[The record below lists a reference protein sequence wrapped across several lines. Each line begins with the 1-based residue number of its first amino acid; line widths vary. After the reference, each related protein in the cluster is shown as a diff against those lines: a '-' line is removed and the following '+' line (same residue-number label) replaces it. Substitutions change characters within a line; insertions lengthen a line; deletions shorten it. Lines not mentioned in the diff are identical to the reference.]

1 MRISDYIQ
9 HSFSNLRKKKLRI
22 FLTTFGIVI
31 GIGALVSML
40 SFAQG
45 IQKNITKS
53 FEDLQLFH
61 YITVFADS
69 ETRRSA
75 HGNDPDDPHART
87 VVKKSSGPKHLLD
100 DDLIEQIRS
109 LPGVEM
115 VFPEERFPAM
125 IHYRD
130 REQYSLV
137 QVLSPEICSFG
148 FMNLRAGRF
157 YTDQDPNTMIITD
170 RFLRRL
176 NFKDPQAAIGQ
187 QIRISSLKLD
197 FGILNP
203 RKFLSLLKGERLPLS
218 TETYDFTV
226 IGVSQRMGFRGAMP
240 LRSDLFISPDS
251 ARKIQKISLTN
262 IRDFFQPPEQSQG
275 YSMLSIKL
283 DSPQGV
289 EAVQSRLD
297 EWNLNSFALIDR
309 LDEFKK
315 GFLFLDMILFA
326 IGMIAIT
333 VALLGIVNTMVMSVL
348 ERFKEIGI
356 MKAVGA
362 TNRDVKK
369 IFFFECGT
377 IGFLGGVF
385 GLLFG
390 IGVSL
395 IINRIA
401 NHFAMQQGA
410 PPMEYFYFPWWLCL
424 GAVAFAVLVSL
435 LAGIYPTIRAARVD
449 PVVALRHD

>member
-9 HSFSNLRKKKLRI
+9 HSFSNLRKKKLRT
-22 FLTTFGIVI
+22 FLTTFGVVI

-40 SFAQG
+40 SFGQG
-45 IQKNITKS
+45 IQNNITKS

-69 ETRRSA
+69 ETRRGV

-87 VVKKSSGPKHLLD
+87 VEKKSSGPKRLLD

-125 IHYRD
+125 IHYRR
-130 REQYSLV
+130 REQYSLI
-137 QVLSPEICSFG
+137 QVLSPKFCRSG
-148 FMNLRAGRF
+148 FMQLRAGRL
-157 YTDQDPNTMIITD
+157 YLDQDPNAMIVSD

-176 NFKDPQAAIGQ
+176 NIKDPQEAIGQ
-187 QIRISSLKLD
+187 HIQISSLKLD

-203 RKFLSLLKGERLPLS
+203 RKFLSVLRGERLPLS
-218 TETYDFTV
+218 TETYDFTI
-226 IGVSQRMGFRGAMP
+226 IGVTQRMGFRGAMP
-240 LRSDLFISPDS
+240 LRSDVFIAPDS
-251 ARKIQKISLTN
+251 ARNIQKISLTN
-262 IRDFFQPPEQSQG
+262 IRDFFKAPDQSQG
-275 YSMLSIKL
+275 YSMLSIKVT
-283 DSPQGV
+283 SPEDV
-289 EAVQSRLD
+289 EAVQSQLD
-297 EWNLNSFALIDR
+297 DWNLNSFALIDR

-333 VALLGIVNTMVMSVL
+333 VSLLGIVNTMVMSIL
-348 ERFKEIGI
+348 ERYKEIGI

-390 IGVSL
+390 ISVSL

-410 PPMEYFYFPWWLCL
+410 PPMDYFYFPWWLCL
-424 GAVAFAVLVSL
+424 GAVAFAILVSL
-435 LAGIYPTIRAARVD
+435 LAGIYPTLRAARVD